1 MIRKWRKKGR
11 DGERDGRRQGE
22 MGAKTMT
29 STRRGDEV
37 EDKAE
42 GRRIA
47 KQLWESTGMKE
58 RANPGRVVGPGC
70 VRLLRLT

>member
-11 DGERDGRRQGE
+11 YRRRDRRRQGE
-22 MGAKTMT
+22 MGAKMMT
-29 STRRGDEV
+29 NTRRGDEV
-37 EDKAE
+37 EDRAE

-58 RANPGRVVGPGC
+58 RGNPGRGMGPGC
-70 VRLLRLT
+70 VRLLRFT